1 MRAKA
6 AGKPTKADLKA
17 QIAWAEG
24 ELTETLAHA
33 QALREYIA
41 ATRKLAGKK
50 APDFEQQVLPGVTV
64 IPRRRT
70 KGAVLANQI
79 TEVLRAAGGAMHV
92 KAIVKKLA
100 ENGNPVIA
108 KNPTNTVAVALMRRE
123 DMFKK
128 VSPNTF
134 DLVSREQKATEMA

>member
-1 MRAKA
+1 MRTRA
-6 AGKPTKADLKA
+6 AGKPTKADLRA
-17 QIAWAEG
+17 QIAWAEN

-33 QALREYIA
+33 QSLREYIA

-50 APDFEQQVLPGVTV
+50 APDFEQQMLPGVTV

-79 TEVLRAAGGAMHV
+79 TEVLRTSGGPMHV
-92 KAIVKKLA
+92 RAIVKKLA
-100 ENGNPVIA
+100 DSGNPVIA
-108 KNPTNTVAVALMRRE
+108 KNPTNTVAVALIRRG
-123 DMFKK
+123 DVFKK

-134 DLVSREQKATEMA
+134 DLVSREQAAAETA